1 MEVSSLPLHS
11 VCFERDSVNIHATG
25 LCVKGSL
32 GQQPTGLGT
41 LNVLVP
47 HLTQGS
53 WQGLHSDSSLSQ
65 GSSSA
70 CLYSHSWAAV
80 MTSGTI
86 HTYRLGAEVLTSA
99 AQQDNWG

>member
-1 MEVSSLPLHS
+1 MEVPSLSLHS
-11 VCFERDSVNIHATG
+11 VCFKRDSVNIHAIG

-53 WQGLHSDSSLSQ
+53 WQGLYSDSSLSK
-65 GSSSA
+65 GNSVA
-70 CLYSHSWAAV
+70 CLYSASWAAV